1 MTVACPYGKGVIVT
15 HSIALSMKDAGE
27 GIEIRRSSAPEKYA
41 QNENA
46 VTLSQWD
53 RVRVSGVKLPIA
65 VPV

>member
-1 MTVACPYGKGVIVT
+1 
-15 HSIALSMKDAGE
+15 MKDAGE
-27 GIEIRRSSAPEKYA
+27 GIEIKRSSAPEKYA

-65 VPV
+65 VPVKPAYFGLIR